1 VNDSAAVTSRHR
13 WIRRGGLALVTALL
27 LEYVVVPQLAGAEAA
42 VSLLSTV
49 TPGFLALGIALEV
62 ASLMSYSALTR
73 CVLTPVGRPSWWT
86 LLRVDLSALGVS
98 HVLPGGGATAG
109 ALRLRLLTVAGMSTG
124 DVLTA
129 TAIEGAGTAVVLVLV
144 FGLGLLTALPEASG
158 TPYLLVAGAAAG
170 VLLVACGCA
179 AVLLVRDR
187 GRVVRWAR
195 GAARVLPRVDPDAVE
210 RLVTTLSARL
220 VALASDRHLMIR
232 ALAWAS
238 ANWLLDAA
246 SLWVFLR
253 AYGPAQGLHG
263 LLVGYGLAAVLAL
276 LPLTPGGLGIVE
288 GTLVSVLVAFGT
300 PHAHAVLGVITWRLA
315 EFWLPIP
322 LSAAAY
328 LSLRTGT
335 LRPHGLP
342 ARPVIPRP

>member
-1 VNDSAAVTSRHR
+1 
-13 WIRRGGLALVTALL
+13 VTALL
-27 LEYVVVPQLAGAEAA
+27 VEYVVLPQLAGAEAA
-42 VSLLSTV
+42 IALLSTV
-49 TPGFLALGIALEV
+49 TPGFLAFGIALEV

-73 CVLTPVGRPSWWT
+73 CVLTPTRRPSWWT
-86 LLRVDLSALGVS
+86 ILRVDLSALGVS

-109 ALRLRLLTVAGMSTG
+109 ALRLRLLTVAGMAPG

-144 FGLGLLTALPEASG
+144 FGLGLLTALPQASG
-158 TPYLLVAGAAAG
+158 TPYLMAAGAVAG

-179 AVLLVRDR
+179 VVLLIRDR
-187 GRVVRWAR
+187 SRVARWAR
-195 GAARVLPRVDPDAVE
+195 AAAGLLPRADPDAAG
-210 RLVTTLSARL
+210 RLVDTLATRL
-220 VALASDRHLMIR
+220 LALGQDHRLMVR
-232 ALAWAS
+232 ALSWAS

-253 AYGPAQGLHG
+253 AYGPSQGLHG

-300 PHAHAVLGVITWRLA
+300 PQAHAVLGVITWRLA

-322 LSAAAY
+322 LSAATY